1 MFQLKNKWLHWKV
14 QPNIQGTKNYGLT
27 QTFQKISEAVINFII
42 KSDKYIVCERKVQTN
57 LPQMQKF

>member
-42 KSDKYIVCERKVQTN
+42 KSDKYS
-57 LPQMQKF
+57 M